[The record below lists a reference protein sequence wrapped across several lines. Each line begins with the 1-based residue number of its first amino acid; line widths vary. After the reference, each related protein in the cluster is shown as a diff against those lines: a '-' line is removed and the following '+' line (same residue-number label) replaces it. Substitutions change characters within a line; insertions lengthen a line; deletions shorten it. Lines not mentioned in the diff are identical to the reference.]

1 MNRAD
6 LLEIIRNRENS
17 GVEFKRDD
25 IHPERLAERVVGLLN
40 LEGGHVLLGVEDDG
54 SVSGLSREPAQAE
67 EWVMQMARDHIQ
79 PAINPYWETF
89 EWQPGKLIGVISL
102 MRNSPDKPYKAKR
115 GGVWVTY
122 VRVGTITRLATREEE
137 ERLYQQSGQLRYGLK
152 PVLGT
157 KFEDFDRRRLRDYFT
172 RILGGQAP
180 DEHDE
185 DEWYRLLQNMDFA
198 ITSAGH
204 VAATVDGL
212 LIFGRNPARF
222 LPQSGIRAICYP
234 GTEPGYATRAD
245 EDIRGP
251 LVPLGSPDGLI
262 YEQGVVDRGWDFVR
276 RNTSPTARL
285 EAARRLDSWE
295 YPEDAVR
302 EVLVNALVHR
312 DYSIAGTDITLLI
325 FLDRIEIRSP
335 GRLPNTVTVD
345 GMKSG
350 MRYAR
355 NQILVNV
362 MRDYGYVEARGM
374 GIRNRVIPSM
384 SAHNGTL
391 PDLIEDQSSFTVRLL
406 KEPSPS

>member
-1 MNRAD
+1 MNRAE
-6 LLEIIRNRENS
+6 LLELIRNRENS

-25 IHPERLAERVVGLLN
+25 IRPETLAARVVGLLN

-89 EWQPGKLIGVISL
+89 EWQPGKLIGVIAL

-157 KFEDFDRRRLRDYFT
+157 NLEDFDRRRLRDYFT
-172 RILGGQAP
+172 RILRGEAPADNDEGQ
-180 DEHDE
+180 
-185 DEWYRLLQNMDFA
+185 WYKLLQNMDFG
-198 ITSAGH
+198 TSSAGH

-222 LPQSGIRAICYP
+222 LPQSGIRAVCYP
-234 GTEPGYATRAD
+234 GTEPDYATRAD

-251 LVPLGSPDGLI
+251 LVPLGGSDGSI
-262 YEQGVVDRGWDFVR
+262 YELGVVDRGWDFVR
-276 RNTSPTARL
+276 RNTSPTSWL
-285 EAARRLDSWE
+285 EGARRIDRWE
-295 YPEDAVR
+295 YPEDAIR

-312 DYSIAGTDITLLI
+312 DYSIAGTDITLFI
-325 FLDRIEIRSP
+325 FSDRIEVRSP

-384 SAHNGTL
+384 VTHNGTL
-391 PDLIEDQSSFTVRLL
+391 PELVEDESSFTVRLL
-406 KEPSPS
+406 KGPNSL